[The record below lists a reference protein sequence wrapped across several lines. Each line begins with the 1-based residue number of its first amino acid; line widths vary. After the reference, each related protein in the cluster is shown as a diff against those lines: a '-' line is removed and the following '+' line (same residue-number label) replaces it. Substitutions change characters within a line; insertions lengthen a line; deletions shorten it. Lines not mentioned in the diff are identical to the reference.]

1 MCGRI
6 FTLFFPLIYLG
17 QAQPKAFHVLFWR
30 VLSTSS
36 PSIYLTQISVFHSRS
51 RKSKNPIETEE
62 KWRMKNLFQGP
73 IRLGHGNRITLLTL
87 TLKQVI
93 VSISSLFWLVKWLSS
108 LWFVSLILIIFYF
121 LVKFCEFV
129 FLLGMEKVDKEKVQ
143 RVVYEMSKGSKYFE
157 NEEKKEAY
165 MKQKIENM
173 RVQWSKLT
181 ASDLNHFQKVHF
193 KGRKM
198 L

>member
-1 MCGRI
+1 MVR
-6 FTLFFPLIYLG
+6 FFDFDY
-17 QAQPKAFHVLFWR
+17 F
-30 VLSTSS
+30 
-36 PSIYLTQISVFHSRS
+36 
-51 RKSKNPIETEE
+51 
-62 KWRMKNLFQGP
+62 
-73 IRLGHGNRITLLTL
+73 
-87 TLKQVI
+87 
-93 VSISSLFWLVKWLSS
+93 
-108 LWFVSLILIIFYF
+108 FYF

-193 KGRKM
+193 KRRKM